1 MDSKANSSRSQTLSD
16 ICTDF
21 FSLTLYLR
29 ESEDLD
35 QIEALYQR
43 FTSLFST
50 IEGKARDLDIPD
62 VDIQDAQYALV
73 ALADETM
80 RWTSRLE
87 QEYFRKNIAGEEFFR
102 RLEQIKESKG
112 RKDVLEIY
120 YLCLTLGFEGRYF
133 RTPEKLEEYIEELGQ
148 ILGLK
153 GMEKLAPN
161 GEPSEKAIQRRG
173 FGIPSWIPW
182 AFAGA
187 GIVAVLVIFAV
198 LRIRIGNW
206 TTIVVSKIQSLIG

>member
-1 MDSKANSSRSQTLSD
+1 MSSNRNRSFSD

-21 FSLTLYLR
+21 FSLILYLR
-29 ESEDLD
+29 ESRDFD
-35 QIEALYQR
+35 QTEVLYQR
-43 FTSLFST
+43 FTNLLST

-73 ALADETM
+73 AVADETM

-102 RLEQIKESKG
+102 RLEHIEESKG
-112 RKDVLEIY
+112 RNDVLEIY
-120 YLCLTLGFEGRYF
+120 YFCLTLGFEGKYF

-153 GMEKLAPN
+153 GMEKLSPN
-161 GEPSEKAIQRRG
+161 GEPSEKAIQRRSS
-173 FGIPSWIPW
+173 GIPSWVPW
-182 AFAGA
+182 VFAGA
-187 GIVAVLVIFAV
+187 GVVVIFLIFV
-198 LRIRIGNW
+198 ILRIRIGNW
-206 TTIVVSKIQSLIG
+206 TTVVVSKIQSLIG

>member
-1 MDSKANSSRSQTLSD
+1 MSSNRNRSFSD

-21 FSLTLYLR
+21 FSLILYLR

-35 QIEALYQR
+35 QTEVLYQR
-43 FTSLFST
+43 FTSLLST
-50 IEGKARDLDIPD
+50 IEGKSRDLDIPD

-87 QEYFRKNIAGEEFFR
+87 EEYFRTNMAGEEFFR
-102 RLEQIKESKG
+102 RLEHIEESKG
-112 RKDVLEIY
+112 RNDVLEIY
-120 YLCLTLGFEGRYF
+120 YLCLILGVEGKYF

-153 GMEKLAPN
+153 GMEKLSPN
-161 GEPSEKAIQRRG
+161 GEPSEKAIQRRS
-173 FGIPSWIPW
+173 FGIPSWVPW
-182 AFAGA
+182 VFAGA
-187 GIVAVLVIFAV
+187 GVVAIFLIFVI

-206 TTIVVSKIQSLIG
+206 TTVVVSKIQSLVG